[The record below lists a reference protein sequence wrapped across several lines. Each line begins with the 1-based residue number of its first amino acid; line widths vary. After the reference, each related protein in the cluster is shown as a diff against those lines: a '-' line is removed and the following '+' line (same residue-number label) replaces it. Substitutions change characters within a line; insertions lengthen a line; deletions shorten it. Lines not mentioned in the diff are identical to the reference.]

1 MKTIFG
7 VFVILAFL
15 ASGHAHATHSND
27 GECGNGH
34 LGSSEDCSGSGSDGE
49 TTTYAA
55 PAPIVGSGIAGAI
68 LAVAVFGAGIGGI
81 RRRRE
86 RHGPS

>member
-1 MKTIFG
+1 MNPAFG
-7 VFVILAFL
+7 VFFILAFL
-15 ASGHAHATHSND
+15 ASGPSHATHSND

-34 LGSSEDCSGSGSDGE
+34 LGSSEDCSGSGSDGG

-55 PAPIVGSGIAGAI
+55 PAPIVGSGIAGGI
-68 LAVAVFGAGIGGI
+68 LAAAVLGVGIGGI

-86 RHGPS
+86 RHDPF